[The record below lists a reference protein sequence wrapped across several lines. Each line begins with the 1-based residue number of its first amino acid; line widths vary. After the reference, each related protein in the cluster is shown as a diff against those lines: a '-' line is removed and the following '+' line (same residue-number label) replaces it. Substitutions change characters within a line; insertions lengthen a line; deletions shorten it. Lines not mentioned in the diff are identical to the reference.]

1 MLPSAATPSRSR
13 SAPAVGRP
21 RLGAVPVLTVV
32 VVPPGLVPGGVP
44 PQLALQAAPTT
55 PSRAPAL
62 SQTPAGATS
71 WPRLSPGLAPE
82 LALLP
87 AARATPD
94 RPPAAAA
101 KPAASR
107 AVFAVLVAHGRMGT
121 P

>member
-1 MLPSAATPSRSR
+1 MIRRPPRSTLFPYTTLFR
-13 SAPAVGRP
+13 S
-21 RLGAVPVLTVV
+21 
-32 VVPPGLVPGGVP
+32 
-44 PQLALQAAPTT
+44 
-55 PSRAPAL
+55 S

-71 WPRLSPGLAPE
+71 WRRLSPGLASE

-121 P
+121 PWSDNDVRVAVHRVTASRHPEYRA